1 MKKNTLLLTS
11 AFCAFIIALPA
22 FASDRGP
29 FAETPDLRSQ
39 MRDSAF
45 SARDINEDKIIDKTE
60 VRKAIDTTFK
70 LMDRNGDSNI
80 SSQELKRYE
89 RDYKRD
95 FNTLFGTESNTFIT
109 RREKSVNTMDDDDDG
124 AISRKEFYKYY
135 EARYGRMDNNLDSF
149 IDRNEFR
156 LDYEKASTY
165 EIDTTP

>member
-1 MKKNTLLLTS
+1 MKKRALLLAL
-11 AFCAFIIALPA
+11 AFCAFIIAAPA
-22 FASDRGP
+22 SASDRGP
-29 FAETPDLRSQ
+29 FAETPDLREQ

-45 SARDINEDKIIDKTE
+45 LARDLNEDLKIDKME
-60 VRKAIDTTFK
+60 ARKAINTTFK
-70 LMDRNGDSNI
+70 LMDRNGDNNI
-80 SSQELKRYE
+80 SSQELKRYAYE
-89 RDYKRD
+89 YKRD
-95 FNTLFGTESNTFIT
+95 FEILFGTESDTFTT

-135 EARYGRMDNNLDSF
+135 EARYGRMDNNLDGF